1 MGGMM
6 RPSGTDRST
15 EGAGE
20 AGARSAS
27 VKTGRSKA
35 GATRRSDRPLSDQ
48 PAIPLRAHAYDSV
61 KQRIIDLTYRPGAS
75 LNEAQIS
82 ADLGIGRTPVHMA
95 IMRLAQEGLIEI
107 VPRRGLIV
115 APLTIRDIQSL
126 FEARL
131 VNEPAAA
138 RLAASR
144 ASEEERAS
152 LTAGIAEGQAL
163 GRNGARE
170 ALMAIDQNFHA
181 AVAQATR
188 NSILEQLLR
197 GLHDRARRFYYISWN
212 FDSGLEVDTMA
223 EHRDVVDAIIRRRPD
238 DAEAAMRNH
247 IESSARVFGG
257 LQDTVGDLLRTSR

>member
-1 MGGMM
+1 M

-27 VKTGRSKA
+27 AKTGRSKA
-35 GATRRSDRPLSDQ
+35 GAKRRSDRPLSDQ

-131 VNEPAAA
+131 RKRTCCRAIGGKPRERGRACIPYGWD
-138 RLAASR
+138 SR
-144 ASEEERAS
+144 
-152 LTAGIAEGQAL
+152 GPG
-163 GRNGARE
+163 
-170 ALMAIDQNFHA
+170 
-181 AVAQATR
+181 
-188 NSILEQLLR
+188 
-197 GLHDRARRFYYISWN
+197 
-212 FDSGLEVDTMA
+212 
-223 EHRDVVDAIIRRRPD
+223 
-238 DAEAAMRNH
+238 
-247 IESSARVFGG
+247 
-257 LQDTVGDLLRTSR
+257 VGSQRCA